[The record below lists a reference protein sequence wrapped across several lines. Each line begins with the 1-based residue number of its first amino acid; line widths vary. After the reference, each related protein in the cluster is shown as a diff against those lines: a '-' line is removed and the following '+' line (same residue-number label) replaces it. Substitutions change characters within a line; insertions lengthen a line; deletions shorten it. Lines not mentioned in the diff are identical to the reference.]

1 MLNDLANWPEHP
13 VYSRRISDISLRG
26 KRLKRKGK
34 GVLGVRETRG
44 VRKEGGNEGVSFP
57 PSSRARSRFSRA

>member
-1 MLNDLANWPEHP
+1 MLNDLANWLKHP
-13 VYSRRISDISLRG
+13 VYSRRISDIYPIAY
-26 KRLKRKGK
+26 RKGK